1 MYGDVH
7 TGPACIGREC
17 DQGELSMENLRI
29 KHQGVQIHTIS
40 REEVG
45 LDEERKPKTSGED
58 YTHIL
63 LMCRALF

>member
-45 LDEERKPKTSGED
+45 LDEERIG
-58 YTHIL
+58 
-63 LMCRALF
+63 